1 MAVKKLVSIAI
12 AAIAG
17 QLFAGTYTWTG
28 AAGDGLYFTAGN
40 WDYTD
45 DGGAT
50 TSPAATSP
58 GNTPA
63 DDIVIANGDTVSYD
77 PGGDWKPSGTTTISG
92 GSTLVQSNGG
102 AWAEIRGAL
111 VLDGGTYDSGT
122 AGQVRFD
129 GTVTVRSGGA
139 LFLRGTASNSSLGS
153 FVIETAERSSARAP
167 GAARSRS

>member
-63 DDIVIANGDTVSYD
+63 DDIVIANGDTVSYN

-92 GSTLVQSNGG
+92 GSTLVQINGG
-102 AWAEIRGAL
+102 AWAEILGAL